1 MLYKDINLINTE
13 IEIYRSI
20 TEEDIRTVAKK
31 YLNPNQRLV
40 LIICQNRKSQI
51 TSNNHEKNNIYSI
64 QSILTIVMQGQI
76 IPNHNQHQYLL
87 SKLVS
92 LLILN

>member
-1 MLYKDINLINTE
+1 MLYKDI
-13 IEIYRSI
+13 I
-20 TEEDIRTVAKK
+20 TTQKISTVEAEAKISK
-31 YLNPNQRLV
+31 IPNQRLV
-40 LIICQNRKSQI
+40 LDYLPKNRKAKI
-51 TSNNHEKNNIYSI
+51 TSNNHEKTIYTI

-76 IPNHNQHQYLL
+76 IPQRNQHQYLL